1 MKYPSLSRRRFLK
14 SAARGAAVVSF
25 IPLANLST
33 AQEELPHL
41 SEDNPTA
48 VALNYK
54 HDATET
60 SAPEGRTCSNCM
72 LYSGAADAEWG
83 PCSLFP
89 GQAVNANGWCSAW
102 AARPS

>member
-1 MKYPSLSRRRFLK
+1 MKYPLTRRRFLQ
-14 SAARGAAVVSF
+14 SAARGAAVAPF
-25 IPLANLST
+25 IPLVNIAS

-41 SEDNPTA
+41 SLDNPTA
-48 VALNYK
+48 VALNYT
-54 HDATET
+54 HNASE
-60 SAPEGRTCSNCM
+60 SEAPEGQTCANCM

-102 AARPS
+102 AARPN